1 MYRLYIV
8 SGDCSTK
15 KDTISSTNKMKE
27 MLATSIRKHQQ
38 QQQQQVLVE
47 NTKRSNIPQSSE
59 YIFVRSFHKTIN

>member
-27 MLATSIRKHQQ
+27 MLANSIHKQQ
-38 QQQQQVLVE
+38 QQQGLVE

-59 YIFVRSFHKTIN
+59 YISKAKLL